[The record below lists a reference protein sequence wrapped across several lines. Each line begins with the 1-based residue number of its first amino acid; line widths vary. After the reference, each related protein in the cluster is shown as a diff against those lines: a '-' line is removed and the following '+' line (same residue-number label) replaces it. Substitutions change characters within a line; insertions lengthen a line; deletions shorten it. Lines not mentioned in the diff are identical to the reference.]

1 MTEPPPLPTLMPPP
15 LPVRREEEVVP
26 AMAKMA
32 KCEEGALEVANSEPR
47 GGGPD
52 RLKPELQNVLSVERT
67 PETLAEQQEVGS
79 GLVTSESDRSGPDR
93 LKAELQNVPGVDE
106 GGGTGVSQ
114 GEPDRLKAELQYA
127 ISVQPHDS
135 PGPTVAVVEKRGF
148 LQKVG
153 SGLDWLFGLV
163 ALLVLVAACSVI
175 PVLNF
180 LSLGYLLHVSGTVAR
195 TGRFRDGFIGV
206 RKAAVLGSIAA
217 GIWLVVWP
225 ARLVSTMWKDA
236 ELIAPGSGVAR
247 AWHAGLIVVIGITLV
262 HVVWACVRGGK
273 LRHFLW
279 PQPLR
284 FRRWLRT
291 PEKFGDLQ
299 RKVTE
304 YVVGLRLP
312 FYFWLGLRGFVG
324 ALAWLIVPVGI
335 LLVATRLPVGGSVV
349 LSLLGG
355 VLLLLVAI
363 HLPFLQAHFAQTDR
377 FSAIFELR
385 EVRRLFL
392 RAPLAFWF
400 ALLITLLFAVP
411 LYLLKIELTPREL
424 AWLPSLLF
432 VIFIFPARVL
442 TGWAMSRAMR
452 HEQPRH
458 WFPRWVARLGILP
471 VALAYTLFVYFT
483 PYLSWNGAWSL
494 LEQHAFLVPAPLMA
508 L

>member
-1 MTEPPPLPTLMPPP
+1 MSEPPPLPTALPPA
-15 LPVRREEEVVP
+15 LPVREGEEVVVP
-26 AMAKMA
+26 
-32 KCEEGALEVANSEPR
+32 CSDANPMR
-47 GGGPD
+47 
-52 RLKPELQNVLSVERT
+52 
-67 PETLAEQQEVGS
+67 
-79 GLVTSESDRSGPDR
+79 PDR
-93 LKAELQNVPGVDE
+93 LKAGLQYVPGVDE
-106 GGGTGVSQ
+106 GVGAGLSQ
-114 GEPDRLKAELQYA
+114 GEPDRLKAELQYVPGVDEGVGA
-127 ISVQPHDS
+127 GLSQGEPDRLKAGLPYVLSVDSYDS
-135 PGPTVAVVEKRGF
+135 PSATGAGVEKRGF

-153 SGLDWLFGLV
+153 AGLGWLFGLV
-163 ALLVLVAACSVI
+163 ALLVLVAGCSVI

-180 LSLGYLLHVSGTVAR
+180 LSLGYLLHVSGTIAR

-247 AWHAGLIVVIGITLV
+247 GWHAGLVVVIGITLV
-262 HVVWACVRGGK
+262 HIVWACVRGGK

-284 FRRWLRT
+284 FRRWLST

-299 RKVTE
+299 RRVTE
-304 YVVGLRLP
+304 YVVGLRLT

-324 ALAWLIVPVGI
+324 ALAWLVVPVGI
-335 LLVATRLPVGGSVV
+335 LLAATRLPVGGSVL
-349 LSLLGG
+349 LSLVGG
-355 VLLLLVAI
+355 LLLLLVAI

-377 FSAIFELR
+377 FGALFELR

-442 TGWAMSRAMR
+442 TGWAMSRATR
-452 HEQPRH
+452 REQPRH
-458 WFPRWVARLGILP
+458 WFPRWVARLGIVP
-471 VALAYTLFVYFT
+471 VALAYTLVVYFT

>member
-1 MTEPPPLPTLMPPP
+1 MSELPPPPPP
-15 LPVRREEEVVP
+15 SLPI
-26 AMAKMA
+26 A
-32 KCEEGALEVANSEPR
+32 SEAAPVCT
-47 GGGPD
+47 P
-52 RLKPELQNVLSVERT
+52 LERT
-67 PETLAEQQEVGS
+67 
-79 GLVTSESDRSGPDR
+79 
-93 LKAELQNVPGVDE
+93 
-106 GGGTGVSQ
+106 
-114 GEPDRLKAELQYA
+114 
-127 ISVQPHDS
+127 
-135 PGPTVAVVEKRGF
+135 GF
-148 LQKVG
+148 LRKLT
-153 SGLDWLFGLV
+153 SGLDWFFGLA
-163 ALLVLVAACSVI
+163 ALFVLLAACSVI

-180 LSLGYLLHVSGTVAR
+180 LSLGYLLHVSGTIAR

-217 GIWLVVWP
+217 GIWIVVWP
-225 ARLVSTMWKDA
+225 ARLLSDFWRDA
-236 ELIAPGSGVAR
+236 ELISPGSGSAK
-247 AWHAGLIVVIGITLV
+247 AWHAGLIVVIVITLA
-262 HVVWACVRGGK
+262 HIVWACVRGGK

-279 PQPLR
+279 PQPQR
-284 FRRWLRT
+284 FKRWLRT
-291 PEKFGDLQ
+291 PEKFGSLQ
-299 RKVTE
+299 NMITD
-304 YVVGLRLP
+304 YVIGLRLP

-324 ALAWLIVPVGI
+324 ALLWLIVPVGI
-335 LLVATRLPVGGSVV
+335 LLAATLLPVGGSVL

-355 VLLLLVAI
+355 LLLLLVAI

-432 VIFIFPARVL
+432 VIFIFPARIL
-442 TGWAMSRAMR
+442 TGWAMNRAMR

-458 WFPRWVARLGILP
+458 WFPRWLARLGILP
-471 VALAYTLFVYFT
+471 VALAYTLVVYFT
-483 PYLSWNGAWSL
+483 PYLSWNGTWSL

>member
-1 MTEPPPLPTLMPPP
+1 MTEPPPLPILLPPP
-15 LPVRREEEVVP
+15 LPVRREEDVVP
-26 AMAKMA
+26 PELPGMAKG
-32 KCEEGALEVANSEPR
+32 EEGALEVANSEPR
-47 GGGPD
+47 GSGPD
-52 RLKPELQNVLSVERT
+52 RLKPELQY
-67 PETLAEQQEVGS
+67 
-79 GLVTSESDRSGPDR
+79 
-93 LKAELQNVPGVDE
+93 VPGVGE
-106 GGGTGVSQ
+106 RFGAMGAQ
-114 GEPDRLKAELQYA
+114 GEPDRLKAGLQYA
-127 ISVQPHDS
+127 LSVDSHDS
-135 PGPTVAVVEKRGF
+135 PSPAVPLVEKRGF
-148 LQKVG
+148 LKKVG
-153 SGLDWLFGLV
+153 SGLDWLFGLA
-163 ALLVLVAACSVI
+163 ALLLLLAACSVI

-180 LSLGYLLHVSGTVAR
+180 LSLGYLLHVSGTVGR

-217 GIWLVVWP
+217 GVWLVVWP
-225 ARLVSTMWKDA
+225 ARLLSTMWKDA
-236 ELIAPGSGVAR
+236 ELISPGSGVAK
-247 AWHAGLIVVIGITLV
+247 AWYAGLIVTIVITLV

-355 VLLLLVAI
+355 VLLLVAI